1 MLNHVHRSKQ
11 SQEELKKGVGEN
23 KKSVFSLL
31 NIDDDD
37 EDDEDWKAFR
47 ERQKMREMKRQNQ
60 GLYAECGT
68 FFRTSVL
75 KLGYSLGI
83 YNGAMLF

>member
-11 SQEELKKGVGEN
+11 SQEVPKKCVGEN
-23 KKSVFSLL
+23 KKSVFSLF

-47 ERQKMREMKRQNQ
+47 ERQKMREMKRQNH
-60 GLYAECGT
+60 GLYAE
-68 FFRTSVL
+68 SVWYISSIKCAEIRL
-75 KLGYSLGI
+75 QPRHL
-83 YNGAMLF
+83 